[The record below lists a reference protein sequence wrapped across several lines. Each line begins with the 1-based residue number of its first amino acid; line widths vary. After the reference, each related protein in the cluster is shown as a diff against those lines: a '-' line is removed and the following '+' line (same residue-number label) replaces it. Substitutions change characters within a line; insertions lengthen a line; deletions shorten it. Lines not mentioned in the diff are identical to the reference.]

1 MIKII
6 CLGDSITEGKDIEK
20 GFRWASLAANALG
33 LEILNCG
40 IGGDTTQGM
49 LARFYPEVVSRKPA
63 FVLILGGTNDLWWG
77 AEINTIL
84 ANIFSIVCQARY
96 HDITPIIGLPLPI
109 HLPFVQQQA
118 YAPPL
123 GGYEQFLAKLDNL
136 VACLAPVASDSEVP
150 VVDFNRD
157 FRLAN
162 GAADDSL
169 FLDDGLHPNRTGQ
182 AKIAATLVSQMRSVF
197 HF

>member
-1 MIKII
+1 MIKMVS
-6 CLGDSITEGKDIEK
+6 LGDSITEGKDIEK
-20 GFRWASLAANALG
+20 GFRWTSLAANALG

-49 LARFYPEVVSRKPA
+49 LARFYPEVVSLKPA

-77 AEINTIL
+77 AEIKTIL
-84 ANIFSIVCQARY
+84 GNIFSIVCQARY
-96 HDITPIIGLPLPI
+96 HDITPIVGLPLPI

-123 GGYEQFLAKLDNL
+123 GGYEQFLAKLDDL
-136 VACLAPVASDSEVP
+136 VACLVSAAADSEAPVVY
-150 VVDFNRD
+150 FNRG
-157 FRLAN
+157 FRLAD
-162 GAADDSL
+162 GVTDTSL
-169 FLDDGLHPNRTGQ
+169 FLDDGLHPNRKGH
-182 AKIAATLVSQMRSVF
+182 AKIAATLVSQMRSGF

>member
-1 MIKII
+1 MIKMV
-6 CLGDSITEGKDIEK
+6 CLGDSITEGEDIEK
-20 GFRWASLAANALG
+20 GFRWTSLAANALG

-84 ANIFSIVCQARY
+84 GNIFSIVCQARH

-109 HLPFVQQQA
+109 HLPFVQQQGMHRRWA
-118 YAPPL
+118 AMGNFWPNSITWWHVWCRPQPTARFRWSIL
-123 GGYEQFLAKLDNL
+123 TVIFSWQTGRPT
-136 VACLAPVASDSEVP
+136 PVC
-150 VVDFNRD
+150 F
-157 FRLAN
+157 
-162 GAADDSL
+162 
-169 FLDDGLHPNRTGQ
+169 
-182 AKIAATLVSQMRSVF
+182 
-197 HF
+197 